1 MPARILLLLFASFL
15 LTACEQPA
23 PAPRNHVLQGAWLA
37 DDGTI
42 FIFRP
47 DGTFHGVDFR
57 RREIWGNW
65 VKLSNQRIGFQSL
78 LHDSYYNPQYA
89 IIDPD
94 DANAMDYIVTGGNNF
109 IRAKRI
115 PATEAQFA
123 VDLIIAPEI
132 HRPERD

>member
-1 MPARILLLLFASFL
+1 MTARILLLLLASL
-15 LTACEQPA
+15 LFTACEQPA
-23 PAPRNHVLQGAWLA
+23 AAPRHHVLQGAWLA

-65 VKLSNQRIGFQSL
+65 VKLSDQRIGFQSL

-89 IIDPD
+89 IIDAN

-115 PATEAQFA
+115 PPTEAQFA

-132 HRPERD
+132 HRPEGD